1 MASESKNLYRVVRF
15 LNVAFFFIFIVE
27 QIDISFVVSNEA
39 KISKF
44 CS

>member
-1 MASESKNLYRVVRF
+1 MASESKNLYRVRF

-27 QIDISFVVSNEA
+27 QIDISFVVSYEA
-39 KISKF
+39 KVSKF

>member
-15 LNVAFFFIFIVE
+15 LSVAIFYIFIAE
-27 QIDISFVVSNEA
+27 QIDISFVVSYEA